1 MQEKLLW
8 PVIYMRSR
16 VFQQAIPGSK
26 PWLKIDV
33 EKLPGGNALNA
44 LAGASNNN
52 TDQALAYLRGASS
65 DVQNLGTSKVRGVT
79 TTHYRAQINFAKVL
93 KNMTPKVRTASRS
106 AIHQLSIA
114 TGKVTMPMDF
124 WIDAQGRLR
133 AEQYSID
140 SAAYSGVLSTRIE
153 LYDFG
158 VAVHVTPPPASQTSE
173 LPTS

>member
-1 MQEKLLW
+1 
-8 PVIYMRSR
+8 
-16 VFQQAIPGSK
+16 
-26 PWLKIDV
+26 
-33 EKLPGGNALNA
+33 
-44 LAGASNNN
+44 
-52 TDQALAYLRGASS
+52 
-65 DVQNLGTSKVRGVT
+65 
-79 TTHYRAQINFAKVL
+79 
-93 KNMTPKVRTASRS
+93 
-106 AIHQLSIA
+106 
-114 TGKVTMPMDF
+114 MPMDF